1 MTVTNHSKKQKETIM
16 TREKQ
21 YYEYKGRTYV
31 LDGSYISDGGYLMLR
46 FYDEEKTI
54 WMNVN
59 VGPFEDLLLG
69 KFKPQKN

>member
-1 MTVTNHSKKQKETIM
+1 M

-31 LDGSYISDGGYLMLR
+31 LDGSYISDGGCLMLR
-46 FYDEEKTI
+46 FYDEVQNV

-69 KFKPQKN
+69 KFNTKTNDASGI